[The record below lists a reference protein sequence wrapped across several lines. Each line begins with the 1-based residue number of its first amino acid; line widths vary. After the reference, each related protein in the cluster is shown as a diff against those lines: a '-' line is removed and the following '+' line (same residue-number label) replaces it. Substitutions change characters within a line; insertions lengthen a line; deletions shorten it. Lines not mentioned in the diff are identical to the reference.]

1 MATAPSRFTFDFV
14 KNVVVLKRSTL
25 MDSTKIKI
33 FLVDDHGMLRSG
45 VRHVIATRPNMVIV
59 GEASDGATALKLLA
73 ELQPDLVI
81 MDMHLPDMSGIE
93 LTRQVLAKW
102 PAIKVNFFSGDAD
115 RSLVDEALEAGAC
128 GYVWKQGLADELMTA
143 IETVMAGKLYLS
155 PEVNAAVLQEY
166 RNSLGKKE
174 TPSKVVPSEQEKR
187 LLTLI
192 AAGQR
197 NKEIAAQLKLSPK
210 SVEAYRSRLMKK
222 LNCPSTA
229 ELVRYAIREKIVSP

>member
-1 MATAPSRFTFDFV
+1 
-14 KNVVVLKRSTL
+14 
-25 MDSTKIKI
+25 MDTTKIKI
-33 FLVDDHGMLRSG
+33 FLVDDHGMLRNG
-45 VRHVIATRPNMVIV
+45 LHHVIAARPNMEIV
-59 GEASDGATALKLLA
+59 GEAPDGATALKLIA
-73 ELQPDLVI
+73 EVQPDLVI
-81 MDMHLPDMSGIE
+81 MDMHLPDMSGID
-93 LTRQVLAKW
+93 LTRQILAEW

-128 GYVWKQGLADELMTA
+128 GYVWKQGTADELMTA

-174 TPSKVVPSEQEKR
+174 TTSKVVPSEREKQ

-197 NKEIAAQLKLSPK
+197 NKEIAAHLKISPK

>member
-1 MATAPSRFTFDFV
+1 MTG
-14 KNVVVLKRSTL
+14 
-25 MDSTKIKI
+25 I
-33 FLVDDHGMLRSG
+33 
-45 VRHVIATRPNMVIV
+45 
-59 GEASDGATALKLLA
+59 
-73 ELQPDLVI
+73 DLT
-81 MDMHLPDMSGIE
+81 H
-93 LTRQVLAKW
+93 QVLAAW
-102 PAIKVNFFSGDAD
+102 PAIKITFFSGDAN

-128 GYVWKQGLADELMTA
+128 GYVWKQGKTDELMTA
-143 IETVMAGKLYLS
+143 VETIMAGKLYLS

-166 RNSLGKKE
+166 RKSLGKKE
-174 TPSKVVPSEQEKR
+174 TVSKVVPSEREKL

-197 NKEIAAQLKLSPK
+197 NKEIAAHLQISPK

>member
-1 MATAPSRFTFDFV
+1 MDTA
-14 KNVVVLKRSTL
+14 N
-25 MDSTKIKI
+25 IKI

-45 VRHVIATRPNMVIV
+45 LRHAITARPNMAII
-59 GEASDGATALKLLA
+59 GEASNGAIALKLIA
-73 ELQPDLVI
+73 ELQPQLVI

-93 LTRQVLAKW
+93 LTRRILANW
-102 PAIKVNFFSGDAD
+102 PAIKVTFFSGDANQ
-115 RSLVDEALEAGAC
+115 SLVDEALEAGAC
-128 GYVWKQGLADELMTA
+128 GYVWKQGAAEELMTA
-143 IETVMAGKLYLS
+143 IETVMAGRLYLS
-155 PEVNAAVLQEY
+155 PEVNAAVLKEY

-174 TPSKVVPSEQEKR
+174 TAGKAAPTEREKQ

-197 NKEIAAQLKLSPK
+197 NKEIAAHLKISPK

-229 ELVRYAIREKIVSP
+229 ELVRYAIREKIVPP